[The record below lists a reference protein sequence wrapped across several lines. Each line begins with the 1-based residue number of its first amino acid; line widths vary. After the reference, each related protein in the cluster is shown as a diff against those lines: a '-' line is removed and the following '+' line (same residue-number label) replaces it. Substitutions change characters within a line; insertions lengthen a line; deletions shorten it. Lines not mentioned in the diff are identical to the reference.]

1 MKMNK
6 KALVGILSAVAA
18 VILIAVLIVVLVQC
32 NQEPE
37 QPEDPGKT
45 TWPEAG
51 VYYYDGG
58 VQEYTLTLNAG
69 GSFALD
75 VKGKLESGVYTLTD
89 GVLALDFN
97 AEGKETIEAAL
108 SGNVITL
115 TYDGATMRFLK
126 KVTYTVSF
134 ETNGGSAVKE
144 VTVLNGKT
152 VAKPA
157 DPTRD
162 GYLFIGWYAD
172 SEFKNAFAFDA
183 QPVTAD
189 TTIYARWAEESAE
202 GIEYTVDFDLNY
214 AATEV
219 PAAVQTIGAK
229 LYDLPVPERDGYEF
243 LGWWISMSD
252 DGEKLSFQYKDG
264 MELDAHT
271 TLYALWQ
278 MIDTG
283 SKLTAPVVNIENGV
297 ISWNDVEGVQSYM
310 IKILNEDGEALV
322 DDSSAATTYNFSFAD
337 LAPGEYQVVVTAR
350 AISGE
355 ANNSEAVR
363 FYTNKALRRVSLF
376 NVIDSMLIYNTVEG
390 ADKYLITVV
399 CGNPDHNHTAFD
411 NGTSRVFNFANCTM
425 AEEGIRFTVT
435 AIGEGYAASTS
446 KEFVYVR
453 NLDAVEGLRFDDAT
467 QTVSWDEVPNAAY
480 YMVSVKCGNAAH
492 NHDFV
497 NNGSKTSVSL
507 KECASVKDGIV
518 VKVYPVTQGY
528 NSPAA
533 SEYIYQKSNLATPSD
548 IRLAGHLLSWAAV
561 EGATKYEVKVGDTV
575 LETET
580 NSCDLTEALD
590 WVEGSAYAISV
601 RALGSTESLWSD
613 VITASYNAMV
623 NKLTYA
629 QSVLSWTPVIGA
641 VSYELQINDGEIQTI
656 NDGSV
661 CAKVALTREGKNVLK
676 LRFVDDFN
684 RPSEWATIEVVAHAV
699 IFDTRA
705 GSEIPTQYKAV
716 GDSIE
721 LPVTAKTGYTFS
733 NWYNV
738 PGGPKVNGLAYTDT
752 LFAESG
758 AIVLYAYYTPNAY
771 TVTYNYG
778 EGGTGDKTSDLVY
791 YEQNYQLIVP
801 TPADVAGAFGGW
813 YSEPFGM
820 GVQYTDAKGNSLTP
834 WNSLEG
840 AELHAFW
847 IDAALEF
854 NLSKVNGKDAYVV
867 TKGQRI
873 ALVDEITVPA
883 TYKGLPVAMVAGN
896 AFAGC
901 TNLKVI
907 NLPDSLEQISQ
918 ITPFDGCTNLTA
930 INVYKTD
937 SAVTPVYS
945 SKDGVLFENDA
956 NGAPT
961 KLLYVPMA
969 KTGTYAIPSGITE
982 IPAEVLQGSAL
993 TKVVIPA
1000 TVTKIGKSAFAD
1012 SKNLAFV
1019 VFESSTTRAAEQNLV
1034 IEAKAFAGCS
1044 SLANIILPARLT
1056 NIALDK
1062 YELKDG
1068 TVITDNVD
1076 DAFAGCTNLT
1086 IEVAAN
1092 NQYYKAVDGAI
1103 YSVDGKTLYYVSE
1116 TVAGEFTVA
1125 AGTQTVAPGAFIG
1138 CQGITEVTI
1147 PNTVTLIG
1155 ECAFYGL
1162 NANLIKVAFEGNGFN
1177 NVTIGKYA
1185 FRACESL
1192 GEIELGV
1199 GSRVAVL
1206 SEGAFY
1212 GCTSLTAFEVPAT
1225 VTEIGKEAFRDC
1237 FELSDL
1243 VFANDGNAPTF
1254 GEDAFYNCISLESV
1268 TLPSAI
1274 TEIPAIFGGCTS
1286 LVEIN
1291 IPNGVNFTSEDGVLY
1306 NKDMTELIFFPQGK
1320 VGDFEVPATVTKI
1333 ANGVF
1338 KGNNTLWENTLTLP
1352 AGLTEIGNEA
1362 FMESH
1367 IGNIVFAETPSA
1379 ESLTIG
1385 ESAFQQA
1392 LLGTLALPA
1401 NVTSIG
1407 AHAFEWAT
1415 ADAILLSEGIESL
1428 GDYAFY
1434 KTTAGEAVVVPA
1446 SVKTIGAYCFVG
1458 QEGEGYY
1465 DPSYGVA
1472 VELTLEG
1479 SQLETIGEYAFN
1491 ENPNVTEITIPA
1503 SVKTIANYAFY
1514 ASYVE
1519 SLNFAEGS
1527 QLETIGDYAFADTY
1541 DYWNYKYGL
1550 GDLTLPA
1557 SLTYIGKYAFENAG
1571 LTTLTFESNGPVYE
1585 EVEGEQV
1592 LVPTA
1597 DLVIGAYAFTEN
1609 ELEVVNF
1616 SYNLVEIGTGA
1627 FKGCGSYSY
1636 DYSSWSYVYAFEVNF
1651 AADGKLAIIGESA
1664 FEDSY
1669 LNGDI
1674 VLPASLANQAPVVD
1688 GTTGENRLA
1697 IGKRAFYGTGIT
1709 SVTFTSGT
1717 GDVTIGAEAFAE
1729 CESLVTV
1736 NLPANLANYTTA
1748 EGITIVGIEGGGA
1761 AFAVTGSWSSSKL
1774 ATITVAESEN
1784 VIFAV
1789 IDGILYLTDE
1799 NDLPVELLLCPA
1811 QNAGVDGVVTIPATV
1826 TKIHDNAFN
1835 KCTGITSVVFA
1846 DNSALLS
1853 IGANAFANCDSI
1865 ETLTLPAGV
1874 TTIGEKAFYSCDNL
1888 NTLNLPATLT
1898 VFNASM
1904 VESCYKLATIAINGE
1919 GEYYQA
1925 VDGVLFSADGKTLI
1939 YYPVGRTDTEYTVP
1953 AGVETIAPYA
1963 FANNDVLES
1972 VLLPAGLKTIGERAF
1987 FACGELTTVAI
1998 PNTVTLIDAYAFSNC
2013 SYLETLTFEADG
2025 TEGLTIGNN
2034 AFYYT
2039 SYLEAVELPARLT
2052 TLGDNVFYSSGLES
2066 VTFAQNSQLTVMGNA
2081 VFTYTD
2087 LVSVDLPAGLVSIG
2101 DDTFFYCEYLET
2113 VTFGEGL
2120 ISIGNRTFGGAT
2132 ALTSVSFPASLKT
2145 MGINTFYYYAYDPIG
2160 CGNLTSVTFGENS
2173 QLEAIPAGTFA
2184 YSSLTSF
2191 EIPANVLE
2199 ISDRDITADT
2209 EGYPGAFESCTALET
2224 VTFAE
2229 GTKCAKIGAMA
2240 FKGCT
2245 ALKNITIPTSVSTIG
2260 QSAFEHCET
2269 LESIVIP
2276 ETVTNFGSEAF
2287 SACFA
2292 LKDLTLN
2299 TKATELPS
2307 MIFANCHALT
2317 EVTIPAS
2324 VTSMGMGCFSNC
2336 HSFTA
2341 YHVADGN
2348 TAFKAVDGVL
2358 YSADGKTLIAYPPYK
2373 TDRTFTV
2380 PKDVTLISDEAF
2392 SRAGYLQELRF
2403 EEGGTADLVIGE
2415 DAFYNCA
2422 NLISVMLPANLVEI
2436 GDGAFYYCDKLVE
2449 VYNASNFVIEVGSW
2463 ENPGDL
2469 DPYNVYTPNEGESA
2483 LSYVDDFVIFT
2494 YAGVE
2499 PYLMAYNG
2507 NATSL
2512 TLPEGG
2518 YGIWDNT
2525 FSEGN
2530 GITEI
2535 IIPVGYG
2542 DIGYDAFYGCSDD
2555 MIFLVCETS
2564 KPSDWR
2570 SSWNGGRAVVWGYDG
2585 AEHTYTF
2592 VTGCD
2597 EVIDPITTQYAIAVP
2612 GELTLDGF
2620 VFGGWYN
2627 NEACEGS
2634 ALSGSYY
2641 SATATTLYAKWMTEE
2656 EWMILNAGSSFD
2668 DPYIMK
2674 PCTSA
2679 HVVIDEAG
2687 EYRYYAF
2694 TAPVSASYTFT
2705 VYNHTA
2711 ATISDTYAYLYHESD
2726 LSDYL
2731 KYDDE
2736 SGEGSHF
2743 LITYSLEAGETYYLV
2758 VKAYSS
2764 SKTGEFDIIIDG
2776 PDGLEHTYTF
2786 VTGCDTVVDPITS
2799 AEAITIPTGAE
2810 LTNGDLVFAGW
2821 YTNESFEG
2829 NAVSGSYYSITGA
2842 TFYAKW
2848 ITQEDFDAL
2857 YAGTSAAYAFEAVNG
2872 ASHTIVDNDSNKR
2885 AMIYFKVTATEDVT
2899 LTISTVSG
2907 YDTVIKIFDNAGY
2920 ADSLSGALKTQDGYG
2935 TDETLAY
2942 DFAAGTT
2949 YYIVAYTYYADDD
2962 GDFTV
2967 NVTTA

>member
-18 VILIAVLIVVLVQC
+18 VILIAVLVVVLVQC

-51 VYYYDGG
+51 VYYFDGG

-89 GVLALDFN
+89 GVLSLDFN
-97 AEGKETIEAAL
+97 AEGRETLEAAL

-134 ETNGGSAVKE
+134 EENGGSEIKD

-172 SEFKNAFAFDA
+172 SAFKTAFAFDA

-189 TTIYARWAEESAE
+189 TTVYARWAEESAD

-214 AATEV
+214 TTNDTLD
-219 PAAVQTIGAK
+219 AVTTTGAK

-243 LGWWISMSD
+243 LGWWISMTD
-252 DGEKLSFQYKDG
+252 DGEKLSFQYKEG

-271 TLYALWQ
+271 TLYALWR

-283 SKLTAPVVNIENGV
+283 AKLASPVVNIESGV
-297 ISWNDVEGVQSYM
+297 ISWNTVEGARSYT
-310 IKILNEDGEALV
+310 IKILNADGEALV
-322 DDSSAATTYNFSFAD
+322 DDTPAGTTYNFSFAD
-337 LAPGEYQVVVTAR
+337 LAQGEYQVVVTAL
-350 AISGE
+350 ATSGE

-376 NVIDSMLIYNTVEG
+376 NVIDSMLVYNTVEG
-390 ADKYLITVV
+390 ADKYIINVV

-425 AEEGIRFTVT
+425 TEEGIRFTVT

-453 NLDAVEGLRFDDAT
+453 TLDAVEGLHFDEAT
-467 QTVSWDEVPNAAY
+467 QTVSWDEVQNAAY
-480 YMVSVKCGNAAH
+480 YMVSVSCGNAAH
-492 NHDFV
+492 NHGFV
-497 NNGSKTSVSL
+497 NNGTKTSVSL
-507 KECASVKDGIV
+507 KECSAAKNGIV
-518 VKVYPVTQGY
+518 VKVYPVTRGY

-533 SEYIYQKSNLATPSD
+533 VEYTYQKNILATPSD
-548 IRLAGHLLSWAAV
+548 VRLADHLLSWTAV
-561 EGATKYEVKVGDTV
+561 EGAAKYEVKVGDKV
-575 LETET
+575 LQTET

-601 RALGSTESLWSD
+601 RALGDSESLWSD
-613 VITASYNAMV
+613 AITASYNAMV
-623 NKLTYA
+623 NKLTYNK
-629 QSVLSWTPVIGA
+629 SVLTWTPVVGA
-641 VSYELQINDGEIQTI
+641 VTYELQINNGDIQTI
-656 NDGSV
+656 DDGSF
-661 CAKVALTREGKNVLK
+661 ALKVALTREGKNVLK
-676 LRFVDDFN
+676 LRFVDSFN

-705 GSEIPTQYKAV
+705 GSEIPVQYKAV

-721 LPVTAKTGYTFS
+721 LPVTEKTGYTFN

-738 PGGPKVNGLAYTDT
+738 PGGPEANGYAYTDT

-758 AIVLYAYYTPNAY
+758 AIVLYAYYKPNAY

-778 EGGTGDKTSDLVY
+778 EGGTGDKTTDTVY
-791 YEQNYQLIVP
+791 YELNYQLIVP
-801 TPADVAGAFGGW
+801 TPADAAGAFGGW

-820 GVQYTDAKGNSLTP
+820 GVQYTDAKGNSLQP
-834 WNSLEG
+834 WSSLEG

-847 IDAALEF
+847 IDGALEF
-854 NLSKVNGKDAYVV
+854 SQSKVNGKDAYVV
-867 TKGQRI
+867 TKGPRI
-873 ALVDEITVPA
+873 ALVDEVTIPA

-896 AFAGC
+896 AFADC

-907 NLPDSLEQISQ
+907 NLPDSLQQISQ
-918 ITPFDGCTNLTA
+918 ITPFAGCTNLTA
-930 INVYKTD
+930 VNVYKTD
-937 SAVTPVYS
+937 SAATPIYS
-945 SKDGVLFENDA
+945 SMDGVLFENDA
-956 NGAPT
+956 NGAPV

-969 KTGTYAIPSGITE
+969 KTGTYAIPAGITE
-982 IPAEVLQGSAL
+982 IPAEVLKGSAL
-993 TKVVIPA
+993 TKIVIPA
-1000 TVTKIGKSAFAD
+1000 TVSKIGKSAFAD

-1019 VFESSTTRAAEQNLV
+1019 VFESSTNRAAEQNLV
-1034 IEAKAFAGCS
+1034 IEARAFAGCS

-1062 YELKDG
+1062 YELTDG
-1068 TVITDNVD
+1068 DISTDHVG
-1076 DAFAGCTNLT
+1076 DAFAGCSNLT
-1086 IEVAAN
+1086 IEIAAN

-1103 YSVDGKTLYYVSE
+1103 YSADGKTLHYVSE
-1116 TVAGEFTVA
+1116 AVEGEFTVA
-1125 AGTQTVAPGAFIG
+1125 VGTQTVAPGAFIG
-1138 CQGITEVTI
+1138 TSVTDVTI
-1147 PNTVTLIG
+1147 PNTVSLVG
-1155 ECAFYGL
+1155 ECAFYGVDETL
-1162 NANLIKVAFEGNGFN
+1162 TKVTFEGNGFN
-1177 NVTIGKYA
+1177 DVTIGKYA
-1185 FRACESL
+1185 FRDCEAL
-1192 GEIELGV
+1192 GEIELEE

-1212 GCTSLTAFEVPAT
+1212 GCASLTAFEVPAT

-1237 FELSDL
+1237 SDLSEL
-1243 VFANDGNAPTF
+1243 VFADDGVAPTF
-1254 GEDAFYNCISLESV
+1254 GEDAFYNCSALESV
-1268 TLPSAI
+1268 TLPSAV
-1274 TEIPAIFGGCTS
+1274 TEIPAIFGGCTG
-1286 LVEIN
+1286 LTEIN

-1306 NKDMTELIFFPQGK
+1306 NKDVTELIFFPQGK
-1320 VGDFEVPATVTKI
+1320 VGDFEVPATVTKL

-1338 KGNNTLWENTLTLP
+1338 KGNKTLWENTLTLP
-1352 AGLTEIGNEA
+1352 AGLTEIGSEA
-1362 FMESH
+1362 FKESH
-1367 IGNIVFAETPSA
+1367 IGNIVFAENPTA
-1379 ESLTIG
+1379 ESLVIG
-1385 ESAFQQA
+1385 DNAFETA
-1392 LLGTLALPA
+1392 LIGTLTIPA
-1401 NVTSIG
+1401 NTTSIG

-1415 ADAILLSEGIESL
+1415 ADAIILSEGVESL
-1428 GDYAFY
+1428 GEYAFY
-1434 KTTAGEAVVVPA
+1434 KATVENAIVVPA
-1446 SVKTIGAYCFVG
+1446 SVKTIGAYCFAG
-1458 QEGEGYY
+1458 QAGGYW

-1479 SQLETIGEYAFN
+1479 SLLETIGEYAFT
-1491 ENPNVTEITIPA
+1491 ENPYLEAITIPA
-1503 SVKTIANYAFY
+1503 SVKTIADYAFY
-1514 ASYVE
+1514 AAG
-1519 SLNFAEGS
+1519 SLEEITFASNS
-1527 QLETIGDYAFADTY
+1527 QLETIGAYAFANLAY
-1541 DYWNYKYGL
+1541 NYGSYGVEE
-1550 GDLTLPA
+1550 LTLPA
-1557 SLTYIGKYAFENAG
+1557 SLTNIGEYAFQYAG
-1571 LTTLTFESNGPVYE
+1571 LVTLSFESNGPVYE

-1597 DLVIGAYAFTEN
+1597 DLVIGAYAFMNN
-1609 ELEVVNF
+1609 ELEVVNL
-1616 SYNLVEIGTGA
+1616 SYNVVEIGVGA

-1674 VLPASLANQAPVVD
+1674 VLPASLANQAPIVEGGVAQ
-1688 GTTGENRLA
+1688 NRLA
-1697 IGKRAFYGTGIT
+1697 VGARAFYGTGIT

-1729 CESLVTV
+1729 CEDLVTV
-1736 NLPANLANYTTA
+1736 NLPANLATYTTG
-1748 EGITIVGIEGGGA
+1748 EGNVITGIEGGGA
-1761 AFAVTGSWSSSKL
+1761 AFGVSGSWSTSNL

-1784 VIFAV
+1784 AIFTV
-1789 IDGILYLTDE
+1789 IDGILYLTAVIDE
-1799 NDLPVELLLCPA
+1799 NVVPVELLLCPA
-1811 QNAGVDGVVTIPATV
+1811 QNTGVEGVVTIPATV
-1826 TKIHDNAFN
+1826 TKIHAKAFN
-1835 KCTGITSVVFA
+1835 KCEGITSIVFEGV
-1846 DNSALLS
+1846 SALQTV
-1853 IGANAFANCDSI
+1853 GAEAFANCENLES
-1865 ETLTLPAGV
+1865 LSLPAGV
-1874 TTIGEKAFYSCDNL
+1874 TTIGEKACYSCDNL
-1888 NTLNLPATLT
+1888 AALELPAALT

-1904 VESCYKLATIAINGE
+1904 VEDCSALAAITINGE
-1919 GEYYQA
+1919 GTYYSA
-1925 VDGVLFSADGKTLI
+1925 IDGVLFSADGKTLI
-1939 YYPVGRTDTEYTVP
+1939 YYPVGRTNTSYTVP

-1963 FANNDVLES
+1963 FANNDVLET

-1987 FACGELTTVAI
+1987 FYCSELTTVVI

-2025 TEGLTIGNN
+2025 TEALTIGNN

-2039 SYLEAVELPARLT
+2039 SYLATVELPARLT
-2052 TLGDNVFYSSGLES
+2052 TLGDNVFYYSGLES
-2066 VTFAQNSQLTVMGNA
+2066 VIFAQNSQLTAMGSA

-2120 ISIGNRTFGGAT
+2120 ISIGSRTFGGAT

-2145 MGINTFYYYAYDPIG
+2145 MGINTFYYYAYDPVV

-2184 YSSLTSF
+2184 FTGFTSF
-2191 EIPANVLE
+2191 EIPASVTE
-2199 ISDRDITADT
+2199 ISDRDITTKA
-2209 EGYPGAFESCTALET
+2209 EEYPGAFEGCTALET
-2224 VTFAE
+2224 VTFA
-2229 GTKCAKIGAMA
+2229 GTNCTKIGAMA
-2240 FKGCT
+2240 FNGCT

-2260 QSAFEHCET
+2260 QSAFAHCET

-2307 MIFANCHALT
+2307 MMFANCHALT

-2324 VTSMGMGCFSNC
+2324 VTSMGMGCFGNC
-2336 HSFTA
+2336 QSFTA
-2341 YHVADGN
+2341 YKVADGN

-2373 TDRTFTV
+2373 TDRIFTV
-2380 PKDVTLISDEAF
+2380 PKDVTLIAEEAF
-2392 SRAGYLQELRF
+2392 ARAGYLQELRF

-2436 GDGAFYYCDKLVE
+2436 GDYAFGYCDKLVE
-2449 VYNASNFVIEVGSW
+2449 VYNASNLVIEPESW
-2463 ENPGDL
+2463 DNPGDL
-2469 DPYNVYTPNEGESA
+2469 EPYNVYTPNEGESA

-2499 PYLMAYNG
+2499 SYLMAYDG

-2512 TLPEGG
+2512 TLPEGV
-2518 YGIWDNT
+2518 YGIWNNT

-2542 DIGYDAFYGCSDD
+2542 DIGYSAFDGCSDE

-2564 KPSDWR
+2564 KPSDWS
-2570 SSWNGGRAVVWGYDG
+2570 SSWNDGRAVIWGYDG

-2597 EVIDPITTQYAIAVP
+2597 EFIDPITTKYAMQVP
-2612 GELTLDGF
+2612 EVELTNGDLIF
-2620 VFGGWYN
+2620 AGWYD
-2627 NEACEGS
+2627 NEACEGN
-2634 ALSGSYY
+2634 AISGSYY

-2656 EWMILNAGSSFD
+2656 ELAALNAGSSFE
-2668 DPYIMK
+2668 DPYVMTLGT
-2674 PCTSA
+2674 PA
-2679 HVVIDEAG
+2679 HVVVDEAY
-2687 EYRYYAF
+2687 EMRYYAF
-2694 TAPVSASYTFT
+2694 TATESGYHTFT
-2705 VYNHTA
+2705 VYDHTS
-2711 ATISDTYAYLYHESD
+2711 ATVSDTYGYLYTSDD
-2726 LSDYL
+2726 LSYSW
-2731 KYDDE
+2731 KSNDDA
-2736 SGEGSHF
+2736 GEGLHF
-2743 LITYSLEAGETYYLV
+2743 LISANLEAGQTYYLV
-2758 VKAYSS
+2758 VKCYSS
-2764 SKTGEFDIIIDG
+2764 YTGEFDVI
-2776 PDGLEHTYTF
+2776 
-2786 VTGCDTVVDPITS
+2786 
-2799 AEAITIPTGAE
+2799 
-2810 LTNGDLVFAGW
+2810 
-2821 YTNESFEG
+2821 
-2829 NAVSGSYYSITGA
+2829 
-2842 TFYAKW
+2842 
-2848 ITQEDFDAL
+2848 
-2857 YAGTSAAYAFEAVNG
+2857 
-2872 ASHTIVDNDSNKR
+2872 
-2885 AMIYFKVTATEDVT
+2885 VT
-2899 LTISTVSG
+2899 L
-2907 YDTVIKIFDNAGY
+2907 
-2920 ADSLSGALKTQDGYG
+2920 
-2935 TDETLAY
+2935 DE
-2942 DFAAGTT
+2942 
-2949 YYIVAYTYYADDD
+2949 
-2962 GDFTV
+2962 
-2967 NVTTA
+2967 